1 MRGYLVEEQYFTVL
15 VVEDYEPFRRFI
27 VSKLES
33 QPQLRILSEVCDGV
47 EAVEKAKEL
56 QPDLILLDIG
66 LPTLNG
72 IAAARQIQH
81 LSPKSKILFVT
92 ENRSS
97 DVAEEALRAGG
108 LGYVLK
114 SDAEND
120 LVSGI
125 DAVLSGKRFV
135 SATLAGHFLVATTMS
150 GQAMLSWIV
159 TTLAGIY

>member
-1 MRGYLVEEQYFTVL
+1 MEERYFTVL
-15 VVEDYEPFRRFI
+15 VVEDYEPFRRF
-27 VSKLES
+27 VVTKLAA
-33 QPQLRILSEVCDGV
+33 QPRLRILSEVCDGA

-66 LPTLNG
+66 LPTVNG
-72 IAAARQIQH
+72 IEAARQIQT
-81 LSPKSKILFVT
+81 LSSKSKILFVT

-114 SDAEND
+114 SDAEKD
-120 LVSGI
+120 LVSAI
-125 DAVLSGKRFV
+125 DAVLSGKRFI

-150 GQAMLSWIV
+150 AQTLVSWVV
-159 TTLAGIY
+159 TTIAGIH

>member
-1 MRGYLVEEQYFTVL
+1 MEEPCVTVL
-15 VVEDYEPFRRFI
+15 LVDDYEPFRRF
-27 VSKLES
+27 VVTKLKA
-33 QPQLRILSEVCDGV
+33 QPHLRILSEVSDGV

-66 LPTLNG
+66 LPRLNG

-120 LVSGI
+120 LVSAI
-125 DAVLSGKRFV
+125 DAVLGGKRFI

-159 TTLAGIY
+159 TNLAGIY

>member
-1 MRGYLVEEQYFTVL
+1 MEERCFTVL
-15 VVEDYEPFRRFI
+15 LVEDYEPFRRF
-27 VSKLES
+27 VVAKLAG
-33 QPQLRILSEVCDGV
+33 QPKLRILSEVCDGA

-72 IAAARQIQH
+72 IAAARQIQD

-97 DVAEEALRAGG
+97 DVVEEALRAGG

-114 SDAEND
+114 SDAEKD
-120 LVSGI
+120 LVSAI
-125 DAVLSGKRFV
+125 DAVLRGKRFI
-135 SATLAGHFLVATTMS
+135 SATLAVHFLVATTLS
-150 GQAMLSWIV
+150 TQTILSWIV
-159 TTLAGIY
+159 TTLAGIH